1 MLNNNA
7 NQPAKPPPLPASV
20 ADHARPAAAN
30 QPAPPSQWINLNL
43 IVPDLPVAHWA
54 SRIFKFYAG
63 LALATL
69 ALCLPILAIAAIVAA
84 IGAAVR

>member
-20 ADHARPAAAN
+20 ADHARPVPA
-30 QPAPPSQWINLNL
+30 APPSPPMQWVNLNL

-69 ALCLPILAIAAIVAA
+69 ALCLPILAIAAIAAA